1 MGSKPQ
7 LFMDTQSIPQ
17 SLSLW
22 GWSGSPIPGIGR
34 ARHTCL
40 GHPLSS
46 HFLSQ
51 SLTGSLG
58 IRTVTCIV
66 WPMCGRFD
74 PRSVRPKFGCADTSL
89 VGHSWNSMWMVA
101 CIHPSPSFPH
111 EVLYVQEVWLWSW
124 PFLRLSRC
132 HHLWLLTSWISV
144 PLFKFLLFKKFLL
157 HLLWLH
163 FRVIFVILFIIIV
176 LLFCP
181 LPLFVLP
188 TPWHLCR
195 RLAVC
200 RSCSVIRAAFSRL
213 GTNGWAPV
221 GWLPG
226 LLFLVPPFNH
236 CLLHLA
242 LWWKEMPFHPHFLE
256 WL

>member
-1 MGSKPQ
+1 
-7 LFMDTQSIPQ
+7 MDTQSIPQ

-46 HFLSQ
+46 HFL
-51 SLTGSLG
+51 LTITDRKSGHKDSW
-58 IRTVTCIV
+58 TVTCIL
-66 WPMCGRFD
+66 WLMCGRFE

-144 PLFKFLLFKKFLL
+144 PLFKFLLLKKISVASTMTAFSEWFLSSS
-157 HLLWLH
+157 LLLLCCY
-163 FRVIFVILFIIIV
+163 FVPSLYLF
-176 LLFCP
+176 FP
-181 LPLFVLP
+181 LPGI
-188 TPWHLCR
+188 C
-195 RLAVC
+195 AE
-200 RSCSVIRAAFSRL
+200 
-213 GTNGWAPV
+213 
-221 GWLPG
+221 GWLCAG
-226 LLFLVPPFNH
+226 L
-236 CLLHLA
+236 A
-242 LWWKEMPFHPHFLE
+242 Q
-256 WL
+256 

>member
-46 HFLSQ
+46 HFL
-51 SLTGSLG
+51 LTITDRKPGHKDSW
-58 IRTVTCIV
+58 TVTCIV
-66 WPMCGRFD
+66 WPMCGRFE

-124 PFLRLSRC
+124 PFLRLPCC

-163 FRVIFVILFIIIV
+163 FLSDFCHPLYYYCVVILSPPSICSSHALAFVQKVGCVQV
-176 LLFCP
+176 LLSNQ
-181 LPLFVLP
+181 
-188 TPWHLCR
+188 
-195 RLAVC
+195 
-200 RSCSVIRAAFSRL
+200 SC
-213 GTNGWAPV
+213 
-221 GWLPG
+221 
-226 LLFLVPPFNH
+226 FLK
-236 CLLHLA
+236 A
-242 LWWKEMPFHPHFLE
+242 GD
-256 WL
+256 